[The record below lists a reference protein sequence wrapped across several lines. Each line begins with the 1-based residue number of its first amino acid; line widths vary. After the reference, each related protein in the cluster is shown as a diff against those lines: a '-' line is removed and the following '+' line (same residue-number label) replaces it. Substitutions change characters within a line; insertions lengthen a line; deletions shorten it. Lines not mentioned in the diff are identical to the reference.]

1 MRAIHLFSLGLCCA
15 ASAGCQPASP
25 PPVEKPD
32 PTLAKYV
39 LDRLPEDIGH
49 SRFLD
54 FGGKVQLL
62 GYDIEPEGELSP
74 GSQFKITMYWK
85 SVAPL
90 GPGWKLFTHL
100 RSADGVRVEPE
111 QGLAYDN
118 IGPLRSGPAQAL
130 PPSAWQPGKFYVDE
144 QALTLESNPNRFTPQ
159 MTLVVGVWKDKS
171 RLDVLSGPSDG
182 EQGGIVMNF
191 ETGVAPRV
199 PVAASAAVTQAQP

>member
-1 MRAIHLFSLGLCCA
+1 MRVVRLFSLGLVCVA
-15 ASAGCQPASP
+15 AAGCQPASAKA
-25 PPVEKPD
+25 EKLD
-32 PTLAKYV
+32 PALAQYV
-39 LDRLPEDIGH
+39 LERLPEEIDH
-49 SRFLD
+49 NRFLD
-54 FGGKVQLL
+54 FGGKVQLF
-62 GYDIEPEGELSP
+62 GYDIEPAGELPP

-100 RSADGVRVEPE
+100 RNENGVRVEPE

-118 IGPLRSGPAQAL
+118 IGPLRAGPSQSL
-130 PPSAWQPGKFYVDE
+130 PPSKWQPGKFYADE
-144 QALTLESNPNRFTPQ
+144 QELTLERNPSRFTPR
-159 MTLVVGVWKDKS
+159 MTLVVGVWKDGS

-199 PVAASAAVTQAQP
+199 PAPASAAVTQVQP